1 MGQEMSMKRI
11 KQTPQEFFL
20 LDFIRDFLDDHHDDI
35 SRLIDEDLLEYIQSW
50 LEDNLEEKQLD
61 EDWNPYHR

>member
-1 MGQEMSMKRI
+1 MKRI